1 MKRFKYRLQALL
13 KVKEHIEKERQKAL
27 AESVK
32 KVRDQQLRLEAV
44 DNYRAATTDRSRE
57 KARKRFSVAEMLIIS
72 RYLHKLKRDTLVG
85 RELLRVL
92 RREED
97 GKRHDLIEA
106 ARERRKYE
114 RLKEI
119 QQEKH
124 LKNVEATLTKESDEN
139 AISSYRHRHKKVTR

>member
-27 AESVK
+27 AESAK
-32 KVRDQQLRLEAV
+32 KVHDQVQRLEAV
-44 DNYRAATTDRSRE
+44 DNDRAVTTDISRE
-57 KARKRFSVAEMLIIS
+57 KAQKSFSVAEMLIIS
-72 RYLHKLKRDTLVG
+72 RFLHKLKRDSVVG

-97 GKRHDLIEA
+97 GKREELIAA

-124 LKNVEATLTKESDEN
+124 LKDAESTLTKDSDEN
-139 AISSYRHRHKKVTR
+139 AINSYRYRHRNAT